1 MEKVRIDKWL
11 WAIRLYKSRTLAT
24 EACDAGKVKIDG
36 TSMKPSKLVSIG
48 ETIHIRHNH
57 TTKIFKVTKLIEK
70 RVSAILAAECYED
83 LSPAE
88 EINPLLKSVFY
99 KAGGI
104 RDKGAGRPTKRDRR
118 DIDKFADEDE
128 DDFFID

>member
-11 WAIRLYKSRTLAT
+11 WAIRLYKSRTLAS
-24 EACDAGKVKIDG
+24 EACDAGKVKIEG
-36 TSMKPSKLVSIG
+36 NSIKPSKLINVG

-57 TTKIFKVTKLIEK
+57 STKIFKVLQLIEK
-70 RVSAILAAECYED
+70 RVNATIAIDCYED
-83 LSPAE
+83 LSPKE
-88 EINPLLKSVFY
+88 EVDPLMKSVFY
-99 KAGGI
+99 KATGT

-118 DIDKFADEDE
+118 DIDKYTGDD